1 MEDNMHHS
9 FFIYGLFS
17 FCGSVCAGQSH
28 FPDDINAFSR
38 LADDCQY
45 LAGEW
50 DSSLEPERKIML
62 EKNITATFGK
72 AEVVQKQL
80 REKYK
85 EQMGLLNVINQYDF

>member
-1 MEDNMHHS
+1 MRHS
-9 FFIYGLFS
+9 FFVLGFLLFL
-17 FCGSVCAGQSH
+17 SVAYASKPSLPG
-28 FPDDINAFSR
+28 DINAFSR

-62 EKNITATFGK
+62 EKNITATCGK